1 MFPVNCEIIVCIVS
15 WLVTVNCLFLCYQT
29 CTERMGYVAQNI
41 PSLTTVIL
49 TLQLV
54 NFLGFII

>member
-1 MFPVNCEIIVCIVS
+1 MFPVNCEITYS
-15 WLVTVNCLFLCYQT
+15 LYSLMACLFLCYQT

-41 PSLTTVIL
+41 QSLTTVIL